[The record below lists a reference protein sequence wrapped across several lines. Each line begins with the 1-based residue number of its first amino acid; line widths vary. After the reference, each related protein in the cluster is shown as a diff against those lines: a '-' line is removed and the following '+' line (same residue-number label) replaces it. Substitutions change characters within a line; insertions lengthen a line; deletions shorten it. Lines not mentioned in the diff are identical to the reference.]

1 MPTQLRLFNAAED
14 FNIALVFISRKHE
27 NDYHVFGP
35 LSVFKISIDEVQI
48 SVKSI
53 SSKLPITI
61 CYPMSLG
68 NRKGRKIV
76 SDTEDSDAI
85 AVEDEE
91 DSDTLSDQADDT
103 DDSFVDKDSTQDNF
117 IE

>member
-1 MPTQLRLFNAAED
+1 MPTQLRLLNAAED
-14 FNIALVFISRKHE
+14 FNIALVFISRKHD
-27 NDYHVFGP
+27 NDCHVFGP
-35 LSVFKISIDEVQI
+35 FSVFKISIDEVQI
-48 SVKSI
+48 SVKAI

-85 AVEDEE
+85 VVEDE